1 MHLAV
6 YMSWAPRIADVSM
19 WPSAS
24 TLLPREAEY
33 LAKSSLF
40 QRPPPIFIPP
50 VHESYMYDLPGLWD
64 RCCVPGPRPVLYKK
78 SVFIMCPAFGTG
90 AVCPA
95 FGTGA
100 VCPARGR
107 SSINNV
113 SLSCV
118 RPLGPVLCARPA
130 AWSLLKQCVLIHIIV
145 RTRICILRFILL
157 EKTAEKIVK
166 STALHQQKREQ
177 HIHSAR
183 LTAVSA
189 ASPCSH

>member
-1 MHLAV
+1 MCLCGR
-6 YMSWAPRIADVSM
+6 PRVHSFPAKRNNM
-19 WPSAS
+19 QN
-24 TLLPREAEY
+24 LLFSNVLHPFLY
-33 LAKSSLF
+33 LLCMNH
-40 QRPPPIFIPP
+40 IC
-50 VHESYMYDLPGLWD
+50 MTCL
-64 RCCVPGPRPVLYKK
+64 
-78 SVFIMCPAFGTG
+78 
-90 AVCPA
+90 A

-100 VCPARGR
+100 VCPARGQ
-107 SSINNV
+107 SSIKKV
-113 SLSCV
+113 SLSCVRPLGPVLCV

-130 AWSLLKQCVLIHIIV
+130 AGSLLKQCVLIHIIV
-145 RTRICILRFILL
+145 RTGICIRCFILL